1 MARAFRSGHRHHSVG
16 QEDRAVC
23 KPISNP
29 ATLWIWAI
37 ALAALAGCEA
47 TSHRVGQ
54 STNVQFGVV
63 QNAQEVQLE
72 SNAAAGALIGG
83 TIGLLASGSG
93 SSAGGAIAGAA
104 VGGTAAAV
112 AEGSRKGVQYT
123 VRMMD
128 GSSTRI
134 VSDQREIMVN
144 DCVAI
149 ERGGRTA
156 NIRRTSAQYCQP
168 AYSEAVNQVSDSI
181 SSEASQCQDA
191 KQELA
196 DAKGQQA
203 VELAVRKVELLC
215 NS

>member
-1 MARAFRSGHRHHSVG
+1 MR
-16 QEDRAVC
+16 

-29 ATLWIWAI
+29 SNLCVLAV
-37 ALAALAGCEA
+37 ALAAIAGCEA

-63 QNAQEVQLE
+63 QSAQEVQLE

-104 VGGTAAAV
+104 VGGTATAV
-112 AEGSRKGVQYT
+112 AEGHRTGVQYT

-134 VSDQREIMVN
+134 VSDQREIRPN

-156 NIRRTSAQYCQP
+156 NIRRTSAQYCEP
-168 AYSEAVNQVSDSI
+168 SYGEAVAQVNDSVT
-181 SSEASQCQDA
+181 SEASECQIA

-196 DAKGQQA
+196 DAKSPQA